1 MFCHGVKNHFKSQKM
16 QYMQLKCDDAK
27 GKFISAA
34 TKTPVVVSK
43 QLCKHPIDPE
53 INKMAKKTTLCSNV
67 GADERKTDLEG
78 YINLYQIGWNISSLE
93 AINIDKD
100 FIELVSI
107 FLKRSNNRFYKI
119 LLVRYI
125 KIT

>member
-1 MFCHGVKNHFKSQKM
+1 
-16 QYMQLKCDDAK
+16 MQLKCDAAK
-27 GKFISAA
+27 GEFISV
-34 TKTPVVVSK
+34 TTEKPVVVSK
-43 QLCKHPIDPE
+43 QLYKHSIDPE
-53 INKMAKKTTLCSNV
+53 INKMSKKTTKLCSNV

-107 FLKRSNNRFYKI
+107 FLKH
-119 LLVRYI
+119 
-125 KIT
+125 

>member
-1 MFCHGVKNHFKSQKM
+1 M

-27 GKFISAA
+27 FISVT
-34 TKTPVVVSK
+34 TKKPVVVSK
-43 QLCKHPIDPE
+43 QLCKHSIDPE
-53 INKMAKKTTLCSNV
+53 INKMSKKTTQLCSNV
-67 GADERKTDLEG
+67 GAAERKTDLEG

-107 FLKRSNNRFYKI
+107 FLKQ
-119 LLVRYI
+119 
-125 KIT
+125 

>member
-1 MFCHGVKNHFKSQKM
+1 
-16 QYMQLKCDDAK
+16 MQLKCDDAK
-27 GKFISAA
+27 GEFISAT
-34 TKTPVVVSK
+34 TKKPVVVSK
-43 QLCKHPIDPE
+43 QLCKHSIDPE
-53 INKMAKKTTLCSNV
+53 INKMSKKTTLCSNV

-119 LLVRYI
+119 LRYI

>member
-1 MFCHGVKNHFKSQKM
+1 
-16 QYMQLKCDDAK
+16 MQLKCDDTK
-27 GKFISAA
+27 GEFMSDT
-34 TKTPVVVSK
+34 TKKPVVVSK
-43 QLCKHPIDPE
+43 QLCKHSIDPE
-53 INKMAKKTTLCSNV
+53 INKMSKKTTLCSNV

-107 FLKRSNNRFYKI
+107 FLKH
-119 LLVRYI
+119 
-125 KIT
+125 

>member
-1 MFCHGVKNHFKSQKM
+1 MS
-16 QYMQLKCDDAK
+16 
-27 GKFISAA
+27 
-34 TKTPVVVSK
+34 KT
-43 QLCKHPIDPE
+43 
-53 INKMAKKTTLCSNV
+53 TTLCSNV

-107 FLKRSNNRFYKI
+107 FLKH
-119 LLVRYI
+119 
-125 KIT
+125 